1 VRVPLNLSRQ
11 PFRNERLPT
20 LLLGLGTLA
29 LLFATARHAT
39 LAWEL
44 MPGRAR
50 DVSSE
55 LASLEAEAR
64 RLGAE
69 AADLRDLTASADA
82 IAEWATVKT
91 LVDRRAFSWTGLFA
105 ALEAA
110 LPPGVRLVSVSPS
123 DAASGASLTLSAQG
137 RASDDAL
144 ALLQSLQTHGAFE
157 GAFLNGW
164 SEGREGVEISCS
176 VNYVPGV
183 GAKR

>member
-1 VRVPLNLSRQ
+1 MKAPLNLSRQ

-29 LLFATARHAT
+29 LLALSARHAT
-39 LAWEL
+39 VAWEL

-55 LASLEAEAR
+55 LASLEVEAQ

-69 AADLRDLTASADA
+69 AAGLRDLTASAAA
-82 IAEWATVKT
+82 IAEWATVKA
-91 LVDRRAFSWTGLFA
+91 LVDRRVFSWTGLFA

-123 DAASGASLTLSAQG
+123 ASGAELTLAAQG
-137 RASDDAL
+137 RSSEDAL
-144 ALLQSLQTHGAFE
+144 ALLQSLQTHGDFE

-164 SEGREGVEISCS
+164 NEGREGVEISCS
-176 VNYVPGV
+176 VNYVPRAG
-183 GAKR
+183 GKR

>member
-1 VRVPLNLSRQ
+1 MRVSLNLSRQ

-20 LLLGLGTLA
+20 LLLGLGSFA
-29 LLFATARHAT
+29 LVVASARHAT

-55 LASLEAEAR
+55 LASLEAEAQ

-69 AADLRDLTASADA
+69 AAGLRELTASADA

-123 DAASGASLTLSAQG
+123 DAASGAELTLTAQG

-144 ALLQSLQTHGAFE
+144 ALLESLQTHGDFE

-164 SEGREGVEISCS
+164 TEGREGVDISCS
-176 VNYVPGV
+176 VNYVPGA
-183 GAKR
+183 GGKR

>member
-1 VRVPLNLSRQ
+1 VPLNLSRQ

-29 LLFATARHAT
+29 LVVASARHAT

-55 LASLEAEAR
+55 LAALEAEVR

-69 AADLRDLTASADA
+69 AAGLRDLTASADA
-82 IAEWATVKT
+82 IAEWATVKA

-123 DAASGASLTLSAQG
+123 DAASGAELKLTALG

-144 ALLQSLQTHGAFE
+144 ALLDSLQTHGDFE

-164 SEGREGVEISCS
+164 TEGREGVEISCS
-176 VNYVPGV
+176 VNYVPGA
-183 GAKR
+183 GGKR